1 MGRKKPQP
9 VFPIAPDARCIR
21 FSFRYL
27 DTTNHKFSL
36 SECDIEFFANLA
48 GMLKTY
54 SSWPVELFRDFN
66 NNDHRHPIDF
76 PETSGRGFPG
86 IDQVQFEYGEDLHFS
101 VSLQHSCI
109 GPYMAY
115 WQKIVFTWYGWT
127 HGTGCSKDPLAD
139 RVN

>member
-27 DTTNHKFSL
+27 DTTNPKFSL

-76 PETSGRGFPG
+76 PETSERCFPG
-86 IDQVQFEYGEDLHFS
+86 IDQVQFEYGEDLQFS

-109 GPYMAY
+109 GR
-115 WQKIVFTWYGWT
+115 V
-127 HGTGCSKDPLAD
+127 HGILAEDTFYVVWLDPWHRLFQ
-139 RVN
+139 RSFSR